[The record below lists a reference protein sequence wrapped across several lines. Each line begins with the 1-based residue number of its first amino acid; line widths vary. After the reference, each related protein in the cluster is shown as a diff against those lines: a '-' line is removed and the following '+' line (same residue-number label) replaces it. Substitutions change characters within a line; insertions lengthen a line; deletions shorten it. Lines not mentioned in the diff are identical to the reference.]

1 MTKKSI
7 ARNFLTL
14 AATGHSHE
22 AFRLYAGQNFKHHNA
37 YFKGDADT
45 LMLALEES
53 ARTNPNKI
61 FEIHHVLKDGD
72 LVAVHS
78 HVKQSSVDSGVA
90 VVHIFRFESDKIVEL
105 WDLGQPIPKE
115 SINENGM
122 F

>member
-1 MTKKSI
+1 MTKKEI
-7 ARNFLTL
+7 AKNFLKL
-14 AATGHSHE
+14 AAKGHSHE
-22 AFRLYAGQNFKHHNA
+22 GFRLYIGKNFKHHNA
-37 YFKGDADT
+37 HFKGDADT
-45 LMLALEES
+45 LMLAMEES

-61 FEIHHVLKDGD
+61 FTIHHILRDEN

-78 HVKQSSVDSGVA
+78 HVKQNSSDLGAA

-115 SINENGM
+115 TINENGM